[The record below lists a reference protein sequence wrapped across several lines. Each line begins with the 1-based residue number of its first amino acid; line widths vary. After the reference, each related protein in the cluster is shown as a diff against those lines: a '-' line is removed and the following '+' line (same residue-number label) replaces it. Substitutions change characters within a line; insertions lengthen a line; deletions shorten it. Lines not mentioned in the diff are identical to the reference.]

1 MWTSQRAGLAGDR
14 AARRDLREEKAMKVG
29 KRPLTC
35 ALTMLAVVAT
45 LLIEPA
51 RLHAQVSVDVDNEFP
66 NVGVVMVWLL
76 DDGGQPLELLTMASG
91 TLVHERVIVTA
102 GHFTAPVRDLGGL
115 PPGIGVFASFSP
127 TDARDPSTWIPVIDQ
142 ITHPSIPFCPPPDF
156 CDPTTADV
164 FEPLQPGIADVGLV
178 VLEQAPPGIEPA
190 KFAHPN
196 TLSGPH
202 APGTPTTIV
211 GYGFTAPAPG
221 SGPPDPST
229 WDGKRRV
236 RTSIF
241 EHVVNLTWGIWG
253 VPSHVC
259 FGDSGGGIFVDLHP
273 HPPKADERLVAN
285 VSDGGIDCLSA
296 NNNNRLDTA
305 SVQRWIRQ
313 TIHDAL
319 GAQGLEEER

>member
-1 MWTSQRAGLAGDR
+1 
-14 AARRDLREEKAMKVG
+14 MKVG

-45 LLIEPA
+45 LLIEPS
-51 RLHAQVSVDVDNEFP
+51 RLQAEVSVDVDNEFP

-178 VLEQAPPGIEPA
+178 VLEQAPHDIEPA
-190 KFAHPN
+190 EFAHPN

-221 SGPPDPST
+221 GGPPGPLHMGRQAPGQDL
-229 WDGKRRV
+229 DLRARRELHLGNLGRAEPRV
-236 RTSIF
+236 LRGLRGRDLPRTP
-241 EHVVNLTWGIWG
+241 T
-253 VPSHVC
+253 
-259 FGDSGGGIFVDLHP
+259 
-273 HPPKADERLVAN
+273 
-285 VSDGGIDCLSA
+285 VSREG
-296 NNNNRLDTA
+296 
-305 SVQRWIRQ
+305 
-313 TIHDAL
+313 
-319 GAQGLEEER
+319 